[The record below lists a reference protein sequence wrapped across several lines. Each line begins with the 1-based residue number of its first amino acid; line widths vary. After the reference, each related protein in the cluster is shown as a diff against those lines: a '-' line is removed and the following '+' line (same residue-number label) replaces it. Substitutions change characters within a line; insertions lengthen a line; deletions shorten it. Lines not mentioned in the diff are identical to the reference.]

1 MPILSHGRESFMSEL
16 GGLIERGLARIN
28 ELHVHEL
35 GRVLEAAISVI
46 HPNDRRSGRES
57 LDIFTS
63 KSVEATNAFLQ
74 SARELVLSAVK
85 STNTVLT
92 PVKVD
97 ELISLV
103 RGGLR
108 EGLYLRRF
116 EGYES
121 AFARRVA
128 SYGNT
133 MKLSDFRADLSKAA
147 LHAGASNR
155 IRASVRELEDALL
168 TELERQHN
176 TRAFAKKVLQHSGD
190 RQMSYSASTF
200 NVMIASPG
208 DVASERAIVRDVVYE
223 WNAVN
228 ANSRRVVLLP
238 VGWETHSSPEMGATA
253 QTIINRQVL
262 SKCDLLVGV
271 FWTRIG
277 TATERH
283 LSGTVEEIEEHIS
296 AGKPAMLYF
305 SSQPVALDMVDMDQV
320 QKLKAFKASC
330 QSRGLFETY
339 DSHHEFKD
347 KFYRQLQ
354 LKVNEHPL
362 FQAANVGGDE
372 QAIVESHT
380 QLPPLSPEARVL
392 LKEASQDRGGTIIHV
407 RYIDGTAIQTNEKN
421 LISSNERREVAKWE
435 QALEELKS
443 KDLVVDRD
451 HKGEVFEITNL
462 GYQVA
467 DMIAL

>member
-1 MPILSHGRESFMSEL
+1 
-16 GGLIERGLARIN
+16 
-28 ELHVHEL
+28 
-35 GRVLEAAISVI
+35 
-46 HPNDRRSGRES
+46 
-57 LDIFTS
+57 
-63 KSVEATNAFLQ
+63 
-74 SARELVLSAVK
+74 
-85 STNTVLT
+85 
-92 PVKVD
+92 
-97 ELISLV
+97 
-103 RGGLR
+103 
-108 EGLYLRRF
+108 
-116 EGYES
+116 
-121 AFARRVA
+121 
-128 SYGNT
+128 
-133 MKLSDFRADLSKAA
+133 MKLSDFYTDVSKAA
-147 LHAGASNR
+147 LHASTSNR
-155 IRASVRELEDALL
+155 IRTFVRELEDALL
-168 TELERQHN
+168 TQLERQRN
-176 TRAFAKKVLQHSGD
+176 TNPTKRDEQEHKGN

-228 ANSRRVVLLP
+228 SNLRKVVLLP

-296 AGKPAMLYF
+296 AEKPAMLYF
-305 SSQPVALDMVDMDQV
+305 SSQPVVLDSVDMDQV

-339 DSHHEFKD
+339 DSHSEFKD

-362 FQAANVGGDE
+362 FQAANVDDGK
-372 QAIVESHT
+372 QTIVESRT
-380 QLPPLSPEARVL
+380 QLPSLNPEARVL
-392 LKEASQDRGGTIIHV
+392 LKEASQDSGGAIIHAK
-407 RYIDGTAIQTNEKN
+407 YLDGTAIQTNGKN
-421 LISSNERREVAKWE
+421 LIPSNEHREVAKWE
-435 QALEELKS
+435 QALEELKL
-443 KDLVVDRD
+443 KDLIADRG

>member
-1 MPILSHGRESFMSEL
+1 MQEF
-16 GGLIERGLARIN
+16 
-28 ELHVHEL
+28 
-35 GRVLEAAISVI
+35 VLK
-46 HPNDRRSGRES
+46 
-57 LDIFTS
+57 T
-63 KSVEATNAFLQ
+63 
-74 SARELVLSAVK
+74 VK

-92 PVKVD
+92 PEKID
-97 ELISLV
+97 ELVSLV
-103 RGGLR
+103 RGGLH
-108 EGLYLRRF
+108 EDLYLSRF

-128 SYGNT
+128 SCGST
-133 MKLSDFRADLSKAA
+133 MELSEFRPDLSKAA
-147 LHAGASNR
+147 LHASTSNR
-155 IRASVRELEDALL
+155 IRTFVGELKDALL
-168 TELERQHN
+168 TELERRRN
-176 TRAFAKKVLQHSGD
+176 TNARVKVVEENSGT
-190 RQMSYSASTF
+190 RQMSYSATTF

-228 ANSRRVVLLP
+228 SNSRKIVLLP

-305 SSQPVALDMVDMDQV
+305 SSQPVVLDTVDMDQV
-320 QKLKAFKASC
+320 QKLKVFKASC
-330 QSRGLFETY
+330 QSRGLYETY
-339 DSHHEFKD
+339 DSHGEFKD

-362 FQAANVGGDE
+362 FQIANGGGDE
-372 QAIVESHT
+372 QAIVESRT
-380 QLPPLSPEARVL
+380 KLPTLSPEARVL
-392 LKEASQDRGGTIIHV
+392 LKEASQDGGGTIIHA
-407 RYIDGTAIQTNEKN
+407 RYIGGTAIQTNGKN
-421 LISSNERREVAKWE
+421 LVPSNERRGVAKWE
-435 QALEELKS
+435 QALEELRAQ
-443 KDLVVDRD
+443 DLVVDRG